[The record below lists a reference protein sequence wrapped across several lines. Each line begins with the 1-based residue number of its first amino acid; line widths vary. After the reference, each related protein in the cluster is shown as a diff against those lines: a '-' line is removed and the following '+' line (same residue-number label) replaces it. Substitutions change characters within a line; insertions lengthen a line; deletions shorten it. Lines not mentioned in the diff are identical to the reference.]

1 MIKKAV
7 VVLIVGLVVY
17 YAYKHFWL
25 REGMEGGENGVL
37 RFFYADWCPHCQRAK
52 PEWERLMRE
61 YKGDVKLEGVDCS
74 ENRPA
79 IAKRLKVEGFPSFI
93 LSKAGKNLE
102 YDGDRTAAGL
112 MEFLNEN

>member
-1 MIKKAV
+1 MEMVMEKVTDLYEKFMDLSMVKKAV

-61 YKGDVKLEGVDCS
+61 YKVV
-74 ENRPA
+74 
-79 IAKRLKVEGFPSFI
+79 
-93 LSKAGKNLE
+93 
-102 YDGDRTAAGL
+102 
-112 MEFLNEN
+112 